1 MRHQETRFSSILHVV
16 QRLNP
21 SYPVFCIFP
30 DAIEAL
36 ARNFIEGFPGTVLY
50 AVKCNPESRILK
62 SLYRAGIRDFDTA
75 SLPEIAKVS
84 ELFPE
89 ARCYFNHPVKGRAA
103 LDSARRVYGV
113 EDYVVDHMS
122 ELEKLIQIAGTDI
135 TVEVRL
141 ATPKGHAVY
150 DLSSKFG
157 ALPDEAVELLQEA
170 NRRGTRTA
178 IAFHVGSQCPA
189 PAAYSVAMTLA
200 ADVMA
205 RANVPLEYLD
215 VGGGFPAAY
224 GEPVP
229 PLSEYLSAIKQARE
243 RLGLNLPLLAEPGRA
258 LVAEGCS
265 VLAQIHL
272 RKGSSLYIND
282 GIYGSL
288 NEVWLG
294 NVDPPV
300 RAIGKTGALSSQ
312 LHSFRIF
319 GPTCDSLDVFKHS
332 FLLPEDVQEGDW
344 IEFCHMGAYSIGM
357 QTSFNGFTTDAIV
370 EVESSSIDAR

>member
-1 MRHQETRFSSILHVV
+1 MRHQETKFPSVLHVV
-16 QRLNP
+16 QRLHP

-30 DAIEAL
+30 DEIEAR
-36 ARNFIEGFPGTVLY
+36 AHRFIEGFPGTVLY

-62 SLYRAGIRDFDTA
+62 ALYRGGIRHFDTA

-84 ELFPE
+84 ELFPD

-103 LDSARRVYGV
+103 LDSARRVYGI

-122 ELEKLIQIAGTDI
+122 ELDKLTEIAGTGNI
-135 TVEVRL
+135 VEVRL

-157 ALPDEAVELLQEA
+157 ALPDDAVVLLQEA
-170 NRRGTRTA
+170 KRRGMKTA
-178 IAFHVGSQCPA
+178 LAFHVGSQCPE

-205 RANVPLEYLD
+205 RAQVPLEYLD

-224 GEPVP
+224 GQPVP
-229 PLSEYLSAIKQARE
+229 PLEDYFEAIRNARDH
-243 RLGLNLPLLAEPGRA
+243 LKLDMPLLAEPGRA

-265 VLAQIHL
+265 VLAQVHL

-294 NVDPPV
+294 NVEPPV
-300 RAIGKTGALSSQ
+300 RAIGRNKTLSSEQ
-312 LHSFRIF
+312 HAFRIF
-319 GPTCDSLDVFKHS
+319 GPTCDSLDVFKQT
-332 FLLPEDVQEGDW
+332 FLLPEDIEEGDW
-344 IEFCHMGAYSIGM
+344 VEFCHMGAYSIGM

-370 EVESSSIDAR
+370 EVEGRIPGAC